1 MQTNKIIQ
9 LTLLVLLVLLSMMA
23 MSSLLEFRDNTR
35 NVILGAGCFSAMLF
49 FAWRDVPIDAKLLF
63 IVILGYALGGKGFAY
78 ISPFEPVYI
87 GEITLGLCM
96 LGLLARPR
104 QLSLFETP
112 IHRLI
117 WVYVLYAAIH
127 LIVDYSNYRLLA
139 VRDSSIAYYA
149 LFFIAAYCLFYNK
162 YVVQAFERVIKVA
175 IVLAAFSMLYL
186 LSGIGFVFA
195 GFAPHID
202 SFIPLCA
209 ALVLYLLIIG
219 IEQKK
224 IHYIIFACVIG
235 VILITAKTAA
245 LLAVA
250 VVILCAI
257 LFGRVSK
264 LIMPSLALILLG
276 IVALST
282 VAFIN
287 TDLAIELLVGGDTGE
302 AFGLQDGEFVGFT
315 GTSGWRWLWWTTVC
329 VDTMEQA
336 PFWGQGFGQDITGP
350 FLAAWLGDAH
360 SDPTG
365 YARYPHNVMITNFG
379 RLGFI
384 GLFIFGLLFVNIGML
399 AVKFCRK
406 YFCSVYRRDA
416 DIICFGVVVSGML
429 NSVLQSTYEIPH
441 GAIIHWVCLAYMAAR
456 YYNPEAKNNTLET
469 EAPKEL

>member
-1 MQTNKIIQ
+1 
-9 LTLLVLLVLLSMMA
+9 MMA
-23 MSSLLEFRDNTR
+23 MSSLLELRDNTR
-35 NVILGAGCFSAMLF
+35 NVILGAGCFSALLL
-49 FAWRDVPIDAKLLF
+49 FAWRRVPIDAKLLF
-63 IVILGYALGGKGFAY
+63 VIILGYALGGKGFAY
-78 ISPFEPVYI
+78 VSPFEPIYI
-87 GEITLGLCM
+87 GEISLSLCL
-96 LGLLARPR
+96 LGLLMRPR
-104 QLSLFETP
+104 QMSLFATP
-112 IHRLI
+112 VHRLI
-117 WVYVLYAAIH
+117 WAYILYAAIH

-139 VRDSSIAYYA
+139 VRDSSMAYYA
-149 LFFIAAYCLFYNK
+149 LFFMAAYCLFYNK
-162 YVVQAFERVIKVA
+162 HVVQAFERMIKVA

-186 LSGIGFVFA
+186 LSGIEFVFT
-195 GFAPHID
+195 GFYPHID

-209 ALVLYLLIIG
+209 ALVLYFLIIG

-224 IHYIIFACVIG
+224 IHYIIFAGVIG
-235 VILITAKTAA
+235 VILISAKTAA

-250 VVILCAI
+250 VVVLCAI
-257 LFGRVSK
+257 LIGRVSK
-264 LIMPSLALILLG
+264 LIMPSLVLILLG
-276 IVALST
+276 LVALST

-384 GLFIFGLLFVNIGML
+384 GLFMFGLLFVNIGIL
-399 AVKFCRK
+399 AVKFCRR
-406 YFCSVYRRDA
+406 YFRSASRRDA
-416 DIICFGVVVSGML
+416 DIICFGVVVSGMI
-429 NSVLQSTYEIPH
+429 NSVLQSTYEIPYS
-441 GAIIHWVCLAYMAAR
+441 AITHWVCLAYMAAR
-456 YYNPEAKNNTLET
+456 YYNPEANNNTTEA
-469 EAPKEL
+469 EAPKAV